1 MSDITRRTGGCLCGQ
16 VRYEAQGEPDFAGYC
31 FCADCRKAS
40 GSGFVPFMGFP
51 ASALRITGETR
62 LSRTKALRGEAVR
75 NHCAVCGGLVFGG
88 IVGPSLLPHR
98 LCRLARRPVVIPSE
112 DSDLRARPPRMGP
125 VASGSYRLRDVA
137 GLIMTEEVRA
147 GRPHSFSQGFA
158 VNPSRMG

>member
-88 IVGPSLLPHR
+88 IVGLHNSHTVYAGSLDDPSSFHPKIAIFARDRPAWVPLP
-98 LCRLARRPVVIPSE
+98 P
-112 DSDLRARPPRMGP
+112 
-125 VASGSYRLRDVA
+125 
-137 GLIMTEEVRA
+137 GLTVFETLP
-147 GRPHSFSQGFA
+147 G
-158 VNPSRMG
+158 